1 MSTLP
6 AAHNRAGNVR
16 GFRIAGSAFTIGAL
30 SLLVSNSAFAAE
42 TAGAILKKMAENYT
56 KAKSFQASI
65 VTIQA
70 GKTPDGK
77 AFTVTQNEQVQYKTP
92 NLFHKSVKATGI
104 GPAVTGQ
111 MAEQLASRQ
120 GEIYSDGKIATMY
133 VPAKK
138 MYQKQPV
145 PPNVVIAQLVDLLRK
160 IPPANQPGLSLLPAA
175 ATVQGRQAFVIEF
188 KPAPP
193 AGAKPEDVKKY
204 NEALK
209 QVKQFH
215 RFMIDKQNYNLL
227 EYTLVT
233 TSGTAKVNLSSQVF
247 GGSIPSSAFAFS
259 PPAGAKEFK
268 APPPGQGM
276 PGMAPGGGPVHPGIG
291 IKPGGTSK

>member
-6 AAHNRAGNVR
+6 AAHNRHGNVR

-104 GPAVTGQ
+104 GQHVLVRTQHKNKAPINFGVRN
-111 MAEQLASRQ
+111 SRQ
-120 GEIYSDGKIATMY
+120 SLPQGIDVTDGRNI
-133 VPAKK
+133 
-138 MYQKQPV
+138 
-145 PPNVVIAQLVDLLRK
+145 VD
-160 IPPANQPGLSLLPAA
+160 
-175 ATVQGRQAFVIEF
+175 F
-188 KPAPP
+188 
-193 AGAKPEDVKKY
+193 GA
-204 NEALK
+204 
-209 QVKQFH
+209 
-215 RFMIDKQNYNLL
+215 
-227 EYTLVT
+227 
-233 TSGTAKVNLSSQVF
+233 
-247 GGSIPSSAFAFS
+247 
-259 PPAGAKEFK
+259 
-268 APPPGQGM
+268 
-276 PGMAPGGGPVHPGIG
+276 
-291 IKPGGTSK
+291 